1 MKDTNFRK
9 FQNELLITWMAQNLA
24 DFNLIIWAGK
34 DGENE
39 NFFFGK
45 EGHSPEIMFDFWDFM
60 AKKYGDDGEGF
71 IFYKKFLKRNRIKV
85 YEKTNEIIEKKI
97 TNNK

>member
-24 DFNLIIWAGK
+24 NFNLIIRTGNDSENGNVFPEK
-34 DGENE
+34 GE
-39 NFFFGK
+39 
-45 EGHSPEIMFDFWDFM
+45 EITFDFWDYM

-71 IFYKKFLKRNRIKV
+71 IFYKKFLKRNRLKV
-85 YEKTNEIIEKKI
+85 FEKTKEIIEKKI

>member
-24 DFNLIIWAGK
+24 NFNLIIRTGNDSENGNVFPEK
-34 DGENE
+34 GE
-39 NFFFGK
+39 
-45 EGHSPEIMFDFWDFM
+45 EITFDFWDYM

-71 IFYKKFLKRNRIKV
+71 IFFKKFLKRNRLKV
-85 YEKTNEIIEKKI
+85 FEKTKEIIEKKI

>member
-1 MKDTNFRK
+1 MKDVNFRK

-24 DFNLIIWAGK
+24 NFNLIIRTGNDSDFFPEK
-34 DGENE
+34 GE
-39 NFFFGK
+39 
-45 EGHSPEIMFDFWDFM
+45 EITFDFWDYM

-71 IFYKKFLKRNRIKV
+71 IFYKKFLKRNRLKV
-85 YEKTNEIIEKKI
+85 FEKAKEIIEKKI

>member
-24 DFNLIIWAGK
+24 NFNLIIRTGN
-34 DGENE
+34 DSDND
-39 NFFFGK
+39 NFF
-45 EGHSPEIMFDFWDFM
+45 PEKGEDIIFDFWDFM

-71 IFYKKFLKRNRIKV
+71 LFYKKFLKRNRLKV
-85 YEKTNEIIEKKI
+85 FEKAKEIIEKK
-97 TNNK
+97 NNK

>member
-1 MKDTNFRK
+1 MKDVNFRK

-24 DFNLIIWAGK
+24 NFNLIIRIGNDSDFFPEK
-34 DGENE
+34 GE
-39 NFFFGK
+39 
-45 EGHSPEIMFDFWDFM
+45 EIIFDFWDYM

-71 IFYKKFLKRNRIKV
+71 IFYKKFLKRNRLKV
-85 YEKTNEIIEKKI
+85 FEKAKEIIEKKI

>member
-24 DFNLIIWAGK
+24 NFNLIICNGN
-34 DGENE
+34 DCENE
-39 NFFFGK
+39 NFFSEK
-45 EGHSPEIMFDFWDFM
+45 EGHSPDVLFDFWDFM

-71 IFYKKFLKRNRIKV
+71 IFYKKFLKRNRLKV
-85 YEKTNEIIEKKI
+85 FEKTKEIIEKKI
-97 TNNK
+97 TK